1 MRLIHTSDWHLGH
14 SLHELSR
21 RHEHLAFFDWLLDTI
36 DDEKA
41 DALLVA
47 GDVFETANPSAQALS
62 DFYEF
67 LSKCKQRFPSL
78 DIVVIGGNHDS
89 AARLDAPD
97 SLLRSFGVRVV
108 GGVSRTVDG
117 EIDVERLVIPL
128 RNAEGGVAA
137 WVAAVPFLR
146 PVDLPRVDAPDVDV
160 LIEGVRRLY
169 SQVFEAIRAR
179 REEGEA
185 IVAMGHCYMTGTNL
199 SELSERKILGGNQHA
214 LPVDVFPE
222 DVAYAALGHL
232 HLAQKVGGRNG
243 VRYCGSPIPLS
254 FSETTYRH
262 QVCVVELDGER
273 LSSVR
278 DVRIPRAVELL
289 QLPPNEPGTLNDLL
303 NELRA
308 LPERDEA
315 QPLETLPMLE
325 VRVLLEQPEP
335 TLRGMLERELEE
347 KAARLVKISI
357 TRAGTGRGLADVER
371 VSSLTDL
378 KPEDVFRLKYE
389 RDHGGEPSEELLAAF
404 HELVDAVGQERE
416 AA

>member
-36 DDEKA
+36 EEENA

-47 GDVFETANPSAQALS
+47 GDVFDTANPSAQAQS

-67 LSKCKQRFPSL
+67 LAGAKKRFPSL
-78 DIVVIGGNHDS
+78 DVVIIGGNHDS

-97 SLLRSFGVRVV
+97 PLMQAFGVRVV
-108 GGVSRTVDG
+108 GGVSRGANG
-117 EIDVERLVIPL
+117 EIDLERLIAPVKDA
-128 RNAEGGVAA
+128 RGNVGA

-146 PVDLPRVDAPDVDV
+146 PVDLPRIDAPDVDALV
-160 LIEGVRRLY
+160 EGVRRVY
-169 SQVFEAIRAR
+169 SRVLDEVRGKRSAGQ
-179 REEGEA
+179 A
-185 IVAMGHCYMTGTNL
+185 IVAMGHLYMTGTEL

-214 LPVDVFPE
+214 LPVDIFPE

-254 FSETTYRH
+254 FSETNYRH
-262 QVCVVELDGER
+262 QICVVDLVGGR
-273 LSSVR
+273 LFEVR
-278 DVRIPRAVELL
+278 DIRIPRSVELL
-289 QLPPNEPGTLNDLL
+289 RLPANEHGTLEALL
-303 NELRA
+303 EALGA
-308 LPERDEA
+308 LPQRDA
-315 QPLETLPMLE
+315 TQPLETLPMLE
-325 VRVLLEQPEP
+325 ARVRLDQPDP
-335 TLRGMLERELEE
+335 SIRAKIEE
-347 KAARLVKISI
+347 ALAGKAARLVKIDCAR
-357 TRAGTGRGLADVER
+357 TGTNRSLGEVTEA
-371 VSSLTDL
+371 SSLKDL
-378 KPEDVFRLKYE
+378 KPEDVFRLKYQ
-389 RDHGGEPSEELLAAF
+389 RDYRDEPSDALLAAF